1 MVHRVGLPVV
11 LLCWVCAAAF
21 SFSNDKTEN
30 KNVQIIEVQGQNATR
45 LFAKLEDCTEAT
57 ITVTATLNNT
67 ACSVPVPFTV
77 DSEGR
82 QHFQLVAFTADD
94 PHIAWHYSFHF
105 DYKPGG
111 QLKKKLKSYVYSLP
125 YRGGED
131 RGCQAPHWKFNSL
144 PYWGH

>member
-1 MVHRVGLPVV
+1 MVHRVCLP
-11 LLCWVCAAAF
+11 LATLWFIQIAAF
-21 SFSNDKTEN
+21 ALTDDKTES
-30 KNVQIIEVQGQNATR
+30 KNVQVIEVHGPNATR

-67 ACSVPVPFTV
+67 ACSVPVPFTI

-82 QHFQLVAFTADD
+82 QYFQLVAFTADD

-111 QLKKKLKSYVYSLP
+111 QLKKKLKGYV
-125 YRGGED
+125 
-131 RGCQAPHWKFNSL
+131 
-144 PYWGH
+144 